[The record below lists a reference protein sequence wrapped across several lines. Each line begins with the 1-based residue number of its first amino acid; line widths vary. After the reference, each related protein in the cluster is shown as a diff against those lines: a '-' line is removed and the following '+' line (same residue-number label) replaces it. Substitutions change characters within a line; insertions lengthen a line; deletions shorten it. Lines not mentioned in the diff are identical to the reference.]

1 MSNVY
6 LAHHGIKGQKWGV
19 RRYQNLDGSYT
30 DEGRRRRGTSPRKR
44 YSDLTD
50 EEIANRIR
58 RRQNELKLEELDM
71 QSSIPIGVRYVGGI
85 VKSGAT
91 KGLTLAVGGI
101 SFALAK
107 KFLSEKYG
115 IDVPNLKK

>member
-1 MSNVY
+1 MNNVY

-19 RRYQNLDGSYT
+19 RRYQNSDGSYT
-30 DEGRRRRGTSPRKR
+30 DEGRRRRGISPRKR

-50 EEIANRIR
+50 EEIANRIK
-58 RRQNELKLEELDM
+58 RRQNEIKLEELDM
-71 QSSIPIGVRYVGGI
+71 QTSIPIGMRYVGGI

-107 KFLSEKYG
+107 KFLNEKYG